1 MIMLRLL
8 TLACAAL
15 LAVPASA
22 HAEERARAGG
32 YGTSF
37 AGGVLIPLRDMT
49 TTHQQGLA
57 AGLRMGY
64 TGRSGLGLDLAAEY
78 SPLPRRM
85 DADSTG
91 SFETHF
97 ATAALVPR
105 FTLGKGWLRLWLGAG
120 GGVAFEYER
129 QLAADGVAVL
139 DTSTS
144 FAPAGMGA
152 AGVELH
158 IVSGVGLTAMGSYTQ
173 TMGDLAYEFVTVTG
187 GLLLT
192 FR

>member
-1 MIMLRLL
+1 MLRLL

-15 LAVPASA
+15 LLVPPASA

-32 YGTSF
+32 YGMSF

-57 AGLRMGY
+57 GGLRMGY
-64 TGRSGLGLDLAAEY
+64 TGRSGLGLDLATEY

-97 ATAALVPR
+97 ATAALMPR
-105 FTLGKGWLRLWLGAG
+105 FTLGKGWLRMWLGAG
-120 GGVAFEYER
+120 GGVAFQYER
-129 QLAADGVAVL
+129 ELAADGVAVL

-144 FAPAGMGA
+144 FAPAGTGA

-158 IVSGVGLTAMGSYTQ
+158 ILSGVGLTATGSYTQ
-173 TMGDLAYEFVTVTG
+173 TLGDLTYEFVTVTG

>member
-1 MIMLRLL
+1 MLRLL
-8 TLACAAL
+8 TLVCAAL
-15 LAVPASA
+15 LLVVPASA
-22 HAEERARAGG
+22 HAEKRARAGG

-49 TTHQQGLA
+49 KTHQQGLA
-57 AGLRMGY
+57 GGLRMGY
-64 TGRSGLGLDLAAEY
+64 TGRSGFGMDLVAEY

-85 DADSTG
+85 DDDSTG

-97 ATAALVPR
+97 ATAALMPR
-105 FTLGKGWLRLWLGAG
+105 FTLGKGWLRLWLGG
-120 GGVAFEYER
+120 GGGMAFQYER
-129 QLAADGVAVL
+129 EFAADGATVL

-144 FAPAGMGA
+144 FAPAVMGA
-152 AGVELH
+152 TGVELH
-158 IVSGVGLTAMGSYTQ
+158 ILSGVGLTATGSYTK
-173 TMGDLAYEFVTVTG
+173 TLGDLTYEFVTVTG

>member
-1 MIMLRLL
+1 MLRLL
-8 TLACAAL
+8 TLACAVL
-15 LAVPASA
+15 LFAVPASA
-22 HAEERARAGG
+22 HAERRARAGG
-32 YGTSF
+32 YGMSF
-37 AGGVLIPLRDMT
+37 VGGVLVPLRDMT
-49 TTHQQGLA
+49 ETHQQGLA

-64 TGRSGLGLDLAAEY
+64 TGRSGLGMDLAAEY

-85 DADSTG
+85 DDGSTG

-97 ATAALVPR
+97 GTAALMPR

-129 QLAADGVAVL
+129 QLAADGASVL
-139 DTSTS
+139 DTSTR

-152 AGVELH
+152 AGIELH
-158 IVSGVGLTAMGSYTQ
+158 LLSGVGLTALSSYTR
-173 TMGDLAYEFVTVTG
+173 TFGDFTYELVTVTG